1 MTRRSHIPVAVALLA
16 IPALVFAWVAAEMVA
31 SRLARMS
38 ERAAEKDAALV
49 ESRVSAGLAASV
61 ERAKHAAETVVASV
75 CARPTPDALVEIS
88 RREPY
93 VRNAFR
99 WVAGRGVTFPL
110 ERGSTQEE
118 RRFLAR
124 YVTLFEEGFKGAS
137 REFTWRS
144 WFEGDRLSFVGWR
157 KAEDGSVVGVEL
169 ETVAFLAEFPSILA
183 EAAGRGFI
191 LEVRDGAGR
200 PLFKTDAVPE
210 GKNPDAVF
218 ALSSVLP
225 HRTLA
230 LWRTS
235 PLDSSAADLGRLPF
249 MVTAGAALLILFA
262 AGALMLVVDARRARR
277 DSERKT
283 SFVSNVSHELKTPLT
298 SIRLCAEMLSEDRAK
313 DDAARARYLDVIA
326 KESGRLARLVDNVL
340 DFGRLE
346 QNRRKYD
353 LSDVDLCELV
363 RGAVESQRSRVEAA
377 GMALSVEVAAA
388 PVMRHVDGDAV
399 SQIVLNLIDNAVKY
413 ASDGKALDV
422 LAQVDG
428 TIIVADR
435 GPGVPKRD
443 RERVFERFYRCD
455 DSLAAKS
462 SGSGLGLSIARRLAE
477 GMGGSLVCTAR
488 AGGGAEFRLKFGGDA
503 K

>member
-16 IPALVFAWVAAEMVA
+16 VPALLFAWAAAEMLA
-31 SRLARMS
+31 GRLERLSA
-38 ERAAEKDAALV
+38 RAAEKDAALV
-49 ESRVSAGLAASV
+49 ESRVSAGLAACV
-61 ERAKHAAETVVASV
+61 ERAKHAAETAVASV
-75 CARPTPDALVEIS
+75 AARPTSDALVEIS
-88 RREPY
+88 SREPY

-99 WVAGRGVTFPL
+99 WVAGRGVVFPV
-110 ERGSTQEE
+110 ERGATQEE

-137 REFTWRS
+137 KDFAWRS

-183 EAAGRGFI
+183 EAAGDGFL
-191 LEVRDGAGR
+191 LELRDGSGGA
-200 PLFKTDAVPE
+200 LFKTGATPE
-210 GKNPDAVF
+210 GKSPDAVL

-230 LWRTS
+230 IWRIRPSDTS
-235 PLDSSAADLGRLPF
+235 DAGLGRLAV
-249 MVTAGAALLILFA
+249 MVTVGAVLFILFA
-262 AGALMLVVDARRARR
+262 VGAVMLVVDARRARR
-277 DSERKT
+277 ESERKT

-298 SIRLCAEMLSEDRAK
+298 SIRLCAEMLSEGRAK
-313 DDAARARYLDVIA
+313 DDAARARYLDVIT

-353 LSDVDLCELV
+353 LSDVDLCDLV
-363 RGAVESQRSRVEAA
+363 RGAAESQRSRVEAA
-377 GMALSVEVAAA
+377 GMALSVSVAEA
-388 PVMRHVDGDAV
+388 PVVRRVDGDAV

-413 ASDGKALDV
+413 AADGKALDV
-422 LAQVDG
+422 WVAADG
-428 TIIVADR
+428 TVVVADR
-435 GPGVPKRD
+435 GPGVPKCD

-488 AGGGAEFRLKFGGDA
+488 ESGGAEFRLNFGGDA

>member
-1 MTRRSHIPVAVALLA
+1 MKRRSNLPVAIALLA
-16 IPALVFAWVAAEMVA
+16 IPSLVFAWVAAGMIA
-31 SRLARMS
+31 GRLELFA
-38 ERAAEKDAALV
+38 ERAAAKDNALV
-49 ESRVSAGLAASV
+49 ESRVSAGLAASL
-61 ERAKHAAETVVASV
+61 EHAKHAAETVVASV
-75 CARPTPDALVEIS
+75 CARPAPDALAEIS

-93 VRNAFR
+93 VRNVFR
-99 WVAGRGVTFPL
+99 WVAGRGVTFPQ
-110 ERGSTQEE
+110 ERGATQEE

-137 REFTWRS
+137 KDFTWRS

-157 KAEDGSVVGVEL
+157 TAEDGSVVGVEL
-169 ETVAFLAEFPSILA
+169 ETVAFLAEFPTILA
-183 EAAGRGFI
+183 EAAGDGFI
-191 LEVRDGAGR
+191 LEVRDGVGH
-200 PLFKTDAVPE
+200 PLFKTGATPE
-210 GKNPDAVF
+210 GKSPDALL

-230 LWRTS
+230 LWR
-235 PLDSSAADLGRLPF
+235 LHSSGMPDAGLGRLTV
-249 MVTAGAALLILFA
+249 MVTVGAVLFILFTV
-262 AGALMLVVDARRARR
+262 GALMLIVDARRARR

-298 SIRLCAEMLSEDRAK
+298 SIRLCAEMLSEGRVK
-313 DDAARARYLDVIA
+313 DDAARARYLDVIT
-326 KESGRLARLVDNVL
+326 KESGRLTRLVDNVL

-353 LSDVDLCELV
+353 LSDVNLCDLV
-363 RGAVESQRSRVEAA
+363 RSAAESQRSRVEAA
-377 GMALSVEVAAA
+377 GMVLSVTVAEV
-388 PVMRHVDGDAV
+388 PVVRRVDGDAV
-399 SQIVLNLIDNAVKY
+399 SQIILNLIDNAVKY
-413 ASDGKALDV
+413 AADGKQLDV
-422 LAQVDG
+422 MAAVDG

-443 RERVFERFYRCD
+443 LERVFERFYRCD

-462 SGSGLGLSIARRLAE
+462 SGSGLGLSIARRLVE

-488 AGGGAEFRLKFGGDA
+488 EGGGAAFRLSFGGDA

>member
-1 MTRRSHIPVAVALLA
+1 MKRRSNLPVAIALLA
-16 IPALVFAWVAAEMVA
+16 IPSLVFAWVAAGMIA
-31 SRLARMS
+31 GRLELFA
-38 ERAAEKDAALV
+38 ERAAAKDTALV
-49 ESRVSAGLAASV
+49 ESRVSAGLAASL
-61 ERAKHAAETVVASV
+61 EHAKHAAETVVASV
-75 CARPTPDALVEIS
+75 CARPAPDAFAEIS

-93 VRNAFR
+93 VRNVFR
-99 WVAGRGVTFPL
+99 WVTGRGVTFPQ
-110 ERGSTQEE
+110 ERGATQEE

-137 REFTWRS
+137 KNFTWRS

-157 KAEDGSVVGVEL
+157 TAEDGSVVGVEL
-169 ETVAFLAEFPSILA
+169 ETVAFLAEFPTILA
-183 EAAGRGFI
+183 EAAGDGFI
-191 LEVRDGAGR
+191 LEVRDGAGH
-200 PLFKTDAVPE
+200 PLFKTGATPE
-210 GKNPDAVF
+210 GKSPDAVL

-230 LWRTS
+230 LWR
-235 PLDSSAADLGRLPF
+235 LHSSGMSDAGLGRLAV
-249 MVTAGAALLILFA
+249 MVTVGAVLFILFTV
-262 AGALMLVVDARRARR
+262 GALMLIVDARRARR

-298 SIRLCAEMLSEDRAK
+298 SIRLCAEMLSEGRAK
-313 DDAARARYLDVIA
+313 DDAARARYLDVIT
-326 KESGRLARLVDNVL
+326 KESGRLTRLVDNVL

-353 LSDVDLCELV
+353 LSDVDLCDLV
-363 RGAVESQRSRVEAA
+363 RSATESQRSRVEAA
-377 GMALSVEVAAA
+377 GMALSVEVAKA
-388 PVMRHVDGDAV
+388 PVVRRVDGDAV

-413 ASDGKALDV
+413 AADGKQLDV
-422 LAQVDG
+422 MVVADG

-443 RERVFERFYRCD
+443 RVRVFERFYRCD

-488 AGGGAEFRLKFGGDA
+488 EGGGAAFRLSFGGDA